1 MNTRKTNLL
10 LSSLLVLLLAG
21 SSLAASRGWT
31 NNARAAAARAKKT
44 GKPILANFTG
54 SDWCGWCIKLKK
66 EVFTTPEFAKWA
78 KENVVLLE
86 LDFPRRKKQ
95 ASTLQ
100 KQNKALA
107 EKYGIRGFP
116 TILFLDEEGEVI
128 GKTGYV
134 EGGPGAWIEQAEKIL
149 SDYRASRL
157 AMPAESIG
165 EALKTA
171 RAETKPLLVV
181 TAPNTALAKRQQ
193 SQLFTHKDFIA
204 LANSRLVLAHA
215 NKYAKGWTR
224 EDVEALEQLHKDLGI
239 EGEPRYLLVDL
250 ASENPGPKVLFQ
262 ETKSLKPEQLVEA
275 IQQKLPEISYNGGW
289 LEDFAKAQAIATQEN
304 RPMLLD
310 FTGSDWCGW
319 CIKLDKEVFS
329 QPDFEEFAG
338 KNLVLVKLDFP
349 KRKKLPAEVEQQN
362 KRLAQKYG
370 IRGFP
375 TIIILDP
382 SGKQIGKMGYQKGGP
397 GPFID
402 GLKKII
408 KPGT

>member
-215 NKYAKGWTR
+215 NKYAKSWTR

-239 EGEPRYLLVDL
+239 KGEPRYLLVDL

-275 IQQKLPEISYNGGW
+275 IQQKLPEISHNGGW

-329 QPDFEEFAG
+329 QPDFEEYAA